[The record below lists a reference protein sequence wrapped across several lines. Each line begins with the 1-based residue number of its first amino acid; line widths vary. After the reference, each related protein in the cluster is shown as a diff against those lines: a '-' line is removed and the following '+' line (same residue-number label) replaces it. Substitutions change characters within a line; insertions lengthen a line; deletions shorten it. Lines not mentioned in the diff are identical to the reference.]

1 MRQIEEIINALADML
16 KGHNALIQVQVDR
29 TYFIRKV
36 GDINRLAERPKVQV
50 VTADMS
56 FPDWMEVQ
64 ILALT
69 LRPGTIANHRNA
81 LAHLRAYRT
90 DFRFSDID
98 HAFVMGFE
106 RYLHAVRLAV
116 NTVAKV
122 MKIFRR
128 YVNLAMDEDIFI
140 TNAFRKYK
148 VRQERK
154 ERPILTEREIKRMEA
169 VETVNDEEARVKDTF
184 LLALY
189 TGLRYSDACRT
200 RKSDMKTVGRRKWL
214 MMRQRKT
221 GHEVKIPVGA
231 LFGGKAV
238 PLIGVNAPPNARCNI
253 ILRRLCK
260 RSRIRKHIT
269 MHSAR
274 RTCASILSAKGVS
287 LPVVQHVLGH
297 ESIATTEGYV
307 STLMATVGKAVG
319 RAFR

>member
-1 MRQIEEIINALADML
+1 MEHIEELINALADAL
-16 KGHNALIQVQVDR
+16 RGHNALIQVQVDK
-29 TYFIRKV
+29 TYLLRKV
-36 GDINRLAERPKVQV
+36 GDINQLAERPKVQV

-56 FPDWMEVQ
+56 FPDWMNAQ
-64 ILALT
+64 IKAMNV
-69 LRPGTIANHRNA
+69 RSGTVSNHRNA

-98 HAFVMGFE
+98 YAFVMGFE
-106 RYLHAVRLAV
+106 RYLQAIRLAV

-148 VRQERK
+148 VRQEKK
-154 ERPILTEREIKRMEA
+154 EHPILTEREIKRMEN
-169 VETVNDEEARVKDTF
+169 VETATEEEARVKDTF

-200 RKSDMKTVGRRKWL
+200 RKGDVKTVGRRKWL

-238 PLIGVNAPPNARCNI
+238 PLIGVTAPPNARCNI
-253 ILRRLCK
+253 VIKRLCK
-260 RSRIRKHIT
+260 RSHIRKHIT
-269 MHSAR
+269 MHTAR

-307 STLMATVGKAVG
+307 STLLGTIGKAVG

>member
-1 MRQIEEIINALADML
+1 MKQIEELINALADML
-16 KGHNALIQVQVDR
+16 KGHNALIQVQVDK
-29 TYFIRKV
+29 TYLLRKV

-56 FPDWMEVQ
+56 FPEWMDAQ
-64 ILALT
+64 ILAMNV
-69 LRPGTIANHRNA
+69 RPGTIANHRNC
-81 LAHLRAYRT
+81 LSHLRAYRA

-98 HAFVMGFE
+98 YAFVTGFD
-106 RYLHAVRLAV
+106 RYLHAIKLAV

-140 TNAFRKYK
+140 TNAFRKYH
-148 VRQERK
+148 VRQEKK

-169 VETVNDEEARVKDTF
+169 VETVTDEEARVKDTF

-200 RKSDMKTVGRRKWL
+200 RKGDLRTVGRRKWL

-221 GHEVKIPVGA
+221 GHEVKIPVGVM
-231 LFGGKAV
+231 FGGKAV
-238 PLIGVNAPPNARCNI
+238 PLIGVCAPPNARCNI
-253 ILRRLCK
+253 VIRRLCK
-260 RSRIRKHIT
+260 RSHIRKHIT
-269 MHSAR
+269 MHTAR

-297 ESIATTEGYV
+297 ESMVTTEGYV
-307 STLMATVGKAVG
+307 STLMATVGRAVC